1 MTADRRPN
9 VKSTIGL
16 RLFPLWMVA
25 ELNGVHDVLS
35 WSLNMPGFQRASRV
49 VWREVRNAD
58 LPYDLDPKDWLMA
71 DLARTRLDDA
81 VALMTSR
88 GLDRHVSA
96 RAEIDGVAVDAV
108 ATVGLSNA
116 ERVGV
121 RRTDGGPFGTINIL
135 ARSCVPLIPAAMVE
149 AVSIAT
155 EARTLAVV
163 EAGYDCGSG
172 VATGTGTDCIVIA
185 SPEGPDP
192 LAFAGLHT
200 ALGEAL
206 GTAVLT
212 VCRAGV
218 REWLGTHTAT
228 TSAD

>member
-1 MTADRRPN
+1 M
-9 VKSTIGL
+9 STIGL
-16 RLFPLWMVA
+16 HLSPPWMVA
-25 ELNGVHDVLS
+25 ELNGMHDVLS
-35 WSLNMPGFQRASRV
+35 WSLNKPGFQSASRV

-58 LPYDLDPKDWLMA
+58 LPCDLDPKDWLMA
-71 DLARTRLDDA
+71 DLARNRLDDA

-96 RAEIDGVAVDAV
+96 RAEIDGITVDSV

-135 ARSCVPLIPAAMVE
+135 VRSSMPLTPAAMLE
-149 AVSIAT
+149 ALSIAT

-172 VATGTGTDCIVIA
+172 IATGTGTDCIVIA
-185 SPEGPDP
+185 SPEAPDP

-206 GTAVLT
+206 GKAVLT

-218 REWLGTHTAT
+218 TDWLGKRDAQQ
-228 TSAD
+228 SAD